1 MAKARQWSLL
11 TAVAVVAVLAAG
23 WFLLISPKHA
33 EAGRLR
39 ADATTQSGVNDTLR
53 AQITALTAQA
63 RKLPQQRARLAV
75 LATKIPDNP
84 ALPALIRTLRDAADR
99 AGVDLVSLQPGA
111 PGAFAS
117 GAVPG
122 AAAPAA
128 PAVPGVPAGGAA
140 AAGAGQLLAIPIT
153 VQVSGGFYQLEQ
165 FLTNLEDMPRSLLV
179 GQLTV
184 APAGGAATTGLPA
197 GVPPAGVSGGTSTGA
212 LTASITG
219 RVFMATARPA
229 AVTSTPVA
237 PSAIAR

>member
-11 TAVAVVAVLAAG
+11 TAVAVIAVLAAG
-23 WFLLISPKHA
+23 WFFLISPKHA

-39 ADATTQSGVNDTLR
+39 SEATTQSGVNDTLR

-63 RKLPQQRARLAV
+63 RKLPEQRARLAV
-75 LATKIPDNP
+75 LAAKIPSDP

-99 AGVDLVSLQPGA
+99 AGVDFVSLQPGTPA
-111 PGAFAS
+111 AFT
-117 GAVPG
+117 PG
-122 AAAPAA
+122 AAAGGAA
-128 PAVPGVPAGGAA
+128 PAVPGAAVGGAA
-140 AAGAGQLLAIPIT
+140 TAGAGQLSAIPVT

-165 FLTNLEDMPRSLLV
+165 YLTNLEDMPRSFLI

-184 APAGGAATTGLPA
+184 APTGGGSTTGLPA
-197 GVPPAGVSGGTSTGA
+197 GVPAAGVSGGTSTGA

-219 RVFMATARPA
+219 RIFMGTARPA
-229 AVTSTPVA
+229 AVTPAPVA

>member
-39 ADATTQSGVNDTLR
+39 ADATAVSAVNDNLR
-53 AQITALTAQA
+53 AQITALSAQA

-75 LATKIPDNP
+75 LAAKIPDNP

-111 PGAFAS
+111 PTAFT
-117 GAVPG
+117 PG
-122 AAAPAA
+122 AAAGAGA
-128 PAVPGVPAGGAA
+128 PAVPGFHPGGTT
-140 AAGAGQLLAIPIT
+140 AAGAGQLLAIPVT

-165 FLTNLEDMPRSLLV
+165 FLTNLEDMPRSFLV
-179 GQLTV
+179 GQLSV
-184 APAGGAATTGLPA
+184 APTGGASTTGLPA
-197 GVPPAGVSGGTSTGA
+197 GVPAAGVSGGTSAGA

-219 RVFMATARPA
+219 RIFMATARPA
-229 AVTSTPVA
+229 AVTQAPVA

>member
-1 MAKARQWSLL
+1 MGKARQWSLL
-11 TAVAVVAVLAAG
+11 TAVAVVAVLVAG

-39 ADATTQSGVNDTLR
+39 ADATTRSGVNDTLR

-99 AGVDLVSLQPGA
+99 AGVDFVSLQPGA
-111 PGAFAS
+111 PTAFT
-117 GAVPG
+117 PG
-122 AAAPAA
+122 ATSAVPAA
-128 PAVPGVPAGGAA
+128 PAVPGAAAAGAA

-165 FLTNLEDMPRSLLV
+165 FLTNLEDMPRSFLV
-179 GQLTV
+179 GQLAV
-184 APAGGAATTGLPA
+184 APSGGAAATGLPA

-219 RVFMATARPA
+219 RVFMAAARAA
-229 AVTSTPVA
+229 AVTSAPVA